1 MAHSAPLPWFRLYT
15 RMIDDEKMRLL
26 AFEDRWHFVAL
37 CCMKGSG
44 LIDDDSAIRD
54 RKIAV
59 KLGVQ
64 LADLENIKKR
74 LIEVGLIDESMSP
87 LAWDDLQFTSD
98 TSKDRVKKY
107 REKQKLTNMKRE
119 CNVTVTVQDKDT
131 DTDKENIL
139 QKKDDSIF
147 KVFWDQY
154 PNKTAKAYAE
164 KLFSKL
170 SPADQKLAIDSLPKF
185 NAELTERRKTFKTL
199 SAPNPSTYLNQRRFD
214 DYKPAPVD
222 WKEIMFAA
230 RKLNAWSPKK
240 WGPAPFTTGCTVPKE
255 LLTQS
260 DNRPWQEWK
269 PPS

>member
-1 MAHSAPLPWFRLYT
+1 MSIKATNWAWEQTLEPTFKLVLMAICDCHNGSTGRCDPSYSFIA
-15 RMIDDEKMRLL
+15 EKACVSERT
-26 AFEDRWHFVAL
+26 
-37 CCMKGSG
+37 
-44 LIDDDSAIRD
+44 AIR
-54 RKIAV
+54 AV
-59 KLGVQ
+59 KSLV
-64 LADLENIKKR
+64 ENGYISTLSSK
-74 LIEVGLIDESMSP
+74 
-87 LAWDDLQFTSD
+87 ASD
-98 TSKDRVKKY
+98 GTQR
-107 REKQKLTNMKRE
+107 TNTYVLNFE
-119 CNVTVTVQDKDT
+119 NTDCQNVTQLVSRMTNNALPYDNGVTRNEPEEPEEK
-131 DTDKENIL
+131 NI
-139 QKKDDSIF
+139 KKDDSIF